1 MENPPRKR
9 LGYQSLNVW
18 KEAMVY
24 AEEVAREV
32 KSPCW
37 RQNRALRDQLRRSS
51 ASIPSNIAEGEE
63 QSTNR
68 ASLNFYHVAKGSL
81 SESRTQ
87 IALARAHGLID
98 KKTFDGLEEKAE
110 TVAKLIGGVIRM
122 RRAREEQSRG

>member
-18 KEAMVY
+18 KEAMAY
-24 AEEVAREV
+24 AESIARELR
-32 KSPCW
+32 SPSW
-37 RQNRALRDQLRRSS
+37 QRNRALRDQLRRSS

-87 IALARAHGLID
+87 IALAGARGLID
-98 KKTFDGLEEKAE
+98 TKTIDGFEEKAE

-122 RRAREEQSRG
+122 RRTREERYRS